1 MKPRTEFSFQRFAE
15 LLRRTLEI
23 SIIIAAIIRTALMV
37 EWFVAGGRISR
48 RSLIE
53 SVDTFLIICVLLFL
67 LVAIYRLCLDG
78 RRAAVLGLRALA
90 YIVFVI
96 VSPAPLGLQSLSA
109 VELPR
114 LNFVAQHLLGL
125 KDEL

>member
-1 MKPRTEFSFQRFAE
+1 M
-15 LLRRTLEI
+15 L
-23 SIIIAAIIRTALMV
+23 

-78 RRAAVLGLRALA
+78 RRAAILGLRALA

-96 VSPAPLGLQSLSA
+96 VSPAPLGLQGLSA
-109 VELPR
+109 VELPNQAIQR
-114 LNFVAQHLLGL
+114 TA
-125 KDEL
+125 DRPYA